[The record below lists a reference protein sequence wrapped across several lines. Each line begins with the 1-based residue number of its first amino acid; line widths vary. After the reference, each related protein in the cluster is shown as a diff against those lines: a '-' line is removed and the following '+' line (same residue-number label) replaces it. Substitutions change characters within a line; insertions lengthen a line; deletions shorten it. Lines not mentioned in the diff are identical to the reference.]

1 LAQARWRSRKSL
13 EPVLV
18 DSIDLRMQSFVEWR
32 CEVPLNA
39 KRLEDFDARKHAATW
54 IRHNIGKG
62 VAGAYVIGYAADT
75 SWWSYF
81 FERVEAFAPEG
92 AEAWS
97 VEAYNH
103 EGKSW
108 LGRFYYSPH
117 LSRWRPMQLLDAGEP
132 YDLNETA

>member
-1 LAQARWRSRKSL
+1 VPSRSIEPQQGWWHAAKHKKANQGIALQQLGHRDSHRRPAGALKALSLTGGIRRPSHQAAKRPLAQARWRSRKSL

-62 VAGAYVIGYAADT
+62 VV
-75 SWWSYF
+75 
-81 FERVEAFAPEG
+81 
-92 AEAWS
+92 
-97 VEAYNH
+97 
-103 EGKSW
+103 
-108 LGRFYYSPH
+108 
-117 LSRWRPMQLLDAGEP
+117 
-132 YDLNETA
+132 